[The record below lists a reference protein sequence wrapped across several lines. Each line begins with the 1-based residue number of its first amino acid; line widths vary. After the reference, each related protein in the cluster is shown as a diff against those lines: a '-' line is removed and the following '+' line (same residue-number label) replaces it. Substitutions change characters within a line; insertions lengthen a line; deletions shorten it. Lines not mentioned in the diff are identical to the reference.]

1 MENTPILNMS
11 LKEYYNI
18 IYNGGKITRNKTE
31 QLKTN
36 NEKLERSRDSK
47 EKSIKLNK
55 NSAIIKVKKIKK
67 DSKVKMKK
75 KDKKLVKKKKFIKSK
90 MNGKSTKDDGKKL
103 NLKTIHKQNLKNIH
117 KDQNG
122 IFSIDYDIVPFQFYN
137 YKNNNTY
144 LFELNEKIHYYKF
157 LNFQIFK
164 ERFLLFKLK
173 KNDQTKYSLGFINE
187 IKEEEEKNLI
197 IQLGSVSEF
206 TNDTFPFAALNQD
219 KILIDSN
226 NYDLF
231 LVDYTFCLN
240 INGEIDFL
248 IILTDFLFKND
259 YSKSFI
265 ENKYYSNCFSLNQNR
280 ILSNLENRKL
290 ILLEDVC
297 DENSVIFFIKIG
309 IK

>member
-122 IFSIDYDIVPFQFYN
+122 IFSID
-137 YKNNNTY
+137 
-144 LFELNEKIHYYKF
+144 
-157 LNFQIFK
+157 
-164 ERFLLFKLK
+164 
-173 KNDQTKYSLGFINE
+173 
-187 IKEEEEKNLI
+187 
-197 IQLGSVSEF
+197 
-206 TNDTFPFAALNQD
+206 FP
-219 KILIDSN
+219 S
-226 NYDLF
+226 
-231 LVDYTFCLN
+231 C
-240 INGEIDFL
+240 
-248 IILTDFLFKND
+248 
-259 YSKSFI
+259 
-265 ENKYYSNCFSLNQNR
+265 
-280 ILSNLENRKL
+280 
-290 ILLEDVC
+290 
-297 DENSVIFFIKIG
+297 
-309 IK
+309 